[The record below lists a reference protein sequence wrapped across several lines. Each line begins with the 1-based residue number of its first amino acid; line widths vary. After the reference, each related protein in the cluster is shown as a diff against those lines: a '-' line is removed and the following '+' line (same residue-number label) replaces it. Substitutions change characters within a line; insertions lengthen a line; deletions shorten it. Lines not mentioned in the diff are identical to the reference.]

1 MRSHNL
7 QILMPSIRAAALT
20 DIGRVRRENEDRFLL
35 DEKAGLYGVAD
46 GVGGLP
52 GGGEAAQLAVEE
64 IAKAVRAAPAA
75 DEPNLVEVVQAANK
89 TVATLGLKMSP
100 AMGIGTTLTFG
111 CVRKGAFKI
120 AHVGDSRC
128 YTVRNGQLIRLTEDH
143 SVENE
148 ARMRRSRGEV
158 VYYHEANRNA
168 LTRCIGQ
175 PTPPDVD
182 LISRPLVAGDR
193 YIFCTDGVTRMLP
206 DAELGSLLM
215 SAKDPQD
222 ALNEIVGLAVR
233 RGGPDNATAV
243 VVFVGTD

>member
-1 MRSHNL
+1 MLSF
-7 QILMPSIRAAALT
+7 RAAALS

-35 DEKAGLYGVAD
+35 DEQARLFGVAD

-64 IAKAVRAAPAA
+64 VAQALAHTSNGRVDLAAVVRQANEQVAA
-75 DEPNLVEVVQAANK
+75 
-89 TVATLGLKMSP
+89 LGQKISP
-100 AMGIGTTLTFG
+100 AMGIGTTLTVG
-111 CVRKGAFKI
+111 CVRDNALNI

-128 YTVRNGQLIRLTEDH
+128 YAARKREFSRLTEDH

-148 ARMRRSRGEV
+148 ARLRRARGEV

-182 LISRPLVAGDR
+182 VITRLIAAGDR

-206 DAELGSLLM
+206 DSELGSLLM
-215 SAKDPQD
+215 GIDDPK
-222 ALNEIVGLAVR
+222 AAIEEIVGLAVR

-243 VVFVGTD
+243 AIFIDSI